1 MARHGNGHDLTPGV
15 PLMPTTTVR
24 RTLAAAAATVAL
36 AAAGGGCAAD
46 RNTPATSASP
56 AAVTATASATAAS
69 GAGPSDSAK
78 MICEPEAADEIAA
91 ALGVKTSQPPTA
103 TWADQVYTCRY
114 TYSVGTMVL
123 SIKELPDEAATTAFY
138 TTAQDSL
145 PSHTAILVLGQN
157 GFVGP
162 DGSTFVRKDFKVLQV
177 DVSKLP
183 DSFGK
188 PPTSRADAAFL
199 VAAVIMGCWT
209 GN

>member
-1 MARHGNGHDLTPGV
+1 
-15 PLMPTTTVR
+15 
-24 RTLAAAAATVAL
+24 
-36 AAAGGGCAAD
+36 
-46 RNTPATSASP
+46 
-56 AAVTATASATAAS
+56 
-69 GAGPSDSAK
+69 

-162 DGSTFVRKDFKVLQV
+162 DGSTYVRKDFKVLQV
-177 DVSKLP
+177 DVGKLP

-188 PPTSRADAAFL
+188 PPTSRSDAAFL

-209 GN
+209 GD

>member
-1 MARHGNGHDLTPGV
+1 
-15 PLMPTTTVR
+15 MPTTTVR
-24 RTLAAAAATVAL
+24 RTLAAAVATVAL
-36 AAAGGGCAAD
+36 AVAGGGCAAG
-46 RNTPATSASP
+46 RKAPATSASP
-56 AAVTATASATAAS
+56 AAAATGSATAAS
-69 GAGPSDSAK
+69 GSGPSEPAK

-91 ALGVKTSQPPTA
+91 ALGVKPSQPPTA

-162 DGSTFVRKDFKVLQV
+162 DGSTYVRKDFKVLQV

-188 PPTSRADAAFL
+188 PPTSRSDAAFL

-209 GN
+209 GD

>member
-69 GAGPSDSAK
+69 GAGPSESAK

-138 TTAQDSL
+138 TTAQNSL
-145 PSHTAILVLGQN
+145 PSR
-157 GFVGP
+157 
-162 DGSTFVRKDFKVLQV
+162 ST
-177 DVSKLP
+177 
-183 DSFGK
+183 DSVAAGK
-188 PPTSRADAAFL
+188 PRTITRPRPF
-199 VAAVIMGCWT
+199 
-209 GN
+209 